1 MLLGFQFGFVFGN
14 FSKSKKTNQPSR
26 NFLIPLFCIVSEN
39 RALVA
44 WPKTKTFLEHYHAR
58 FLEVLVKQKLLGYFL
73 ILWGAYFVVAVIQD
87 PFVDYAPSS
96 GYLATAYTVVNTV
109 FSLLFLV
116 IAVVLVLLGRKVLE
130 DKTDTSAK
138 QKLLGYFLVLW
149 GGWWF
154 VSAILTLLPMGYL
167 IVNLIYLVIAVVLVL
182 LGRKVLED
190 KTDTSA
196 KQKLL
201 GYFLVLWG
209 SMFLVIPI
217 QEALRSHNYW
227 GIAYTVASIILSLIF
242 LAMALGLVFLGRKVL
257 GNKTG
262 ISVKQNLLGYFLV
275 LWGAGLFLNAILNVM
290 PSGGYWKTVDFGY
303 NLIAYPVFLATAVV
317 LVLLGRKVLE
327 NKRET

>member
-1 MLLGFQFGFVFGN
+1 LPFENFFTRSLFTTFLGFSKEFMLLGFQFGFVFGN

-109 FSLLFLV
+109 FSLLF
-116 IAVVLVLLGRKVLE
+116 
-130 DKTDTSAK
+130 
-138 QKLLGYFLVLW
+138 
-149 GGWWF
+149 
-154 VSAILTLLPMGYL
+154 
-167 IVNLIYLVIAVVLVL
+167 LVIAVVLVL